1 LRERGRGLRP
11 HRSIPTAGTR
21 REDLQRWRS
30 YAGGIDDR
38 GTPLP
43 ADDDLS
49 SVLSNVCADAR
60 PATRKKI
67 ANSAETRAFLEI
79 GLLLLHDDLLDHRG
93 PDLLADN
100 DAGTRLFTG
109 LSQARL
115 IERAEQE
122 DLELE
127 RPKVLTVGM
136 FRDRWRYKSRYT
148 EDLIAYLM
156 RPALL
161 ARKLRTM
168 RGALESLPP
177 DIALPDLIREM
188 VHATLAPTLE
198 DPLWSLQTIVWVGL
212 PNHPRVRTFLKIN
225 YEQLLSNWAELYQ
238 QIARRYGLELRPGY
252 TWLDVAEMFNAV
264 ADGARMRAKGMGS
277 VAALSTGDN
286 VVVGAIR
293 AMLPG
298 LFTNADAVLAE
309 GSRPR

>member
-1 LRERGRGLRP
+1 M
-11 HRSIPTAGTR
+11 
-21 REDLQRWRS
+21 
-30 YAGGIDDR
+30 
-38 GTPLP
+38 PLP

-60 PATRKKI
+60 PATRKKV
-67 ANSAETRAFLEI
+67 ANSPETRAFLEI

-93 PDLLADN
+93 PDLLADH
-100 DAGTRLFTG
+100 DAGTRLFAG

-122 DLELE
+122 DLALE

-161 ARKLRTM
+161 ARKLRTL
-168 RGALESLPP
+168 RSALEALPP
-177 DIALPDLIREM
+177 DIALTDLIREM
-188 VHATLAPTLE
+188 SQATLAATLE

-238 QIARRYGLELRPGY
+238 QVARRYGLELRPGY
-252 TWLDVAEMFNAV
+252 TWLDVAEMLNAV
-264 ADGARMRAKGMGS
+264 TDGARMRAKGMGS

-293 AMLPG
+293 AMLPA
-298 LFTNADAVLAE
+298 LFTNTDAALTE
-309 GSRPR
+309 GARPR

>member
-1 LRERGRGLRP
+1 M
-11 HRSIPTAGTR
+11 
-21 REDLQRWRS
+21 
-30 YAGGIDDR
+30 
-38 GTPLP
+38 PLP

-60 PATRKKI
+60 PATRQKI
-67 ANSAETRAFLEI
+67 ANSPETRAFLEI

-93 PDLLADN
+93 PDLLADH

-122 DLELE
+122 DLGAD
-127 RPKVLTVGM
+127 RPRVLTVGM

-148 EDLIAYLM
+148 EDLIAYLV

-161 ARKLRTM
+161 ARKLATL
-168 RGALESLPP
+168 RGALDALPP
-177 DIALPDLIREM
+177 AIALPDLIREM
-188 VHATLAPTLE
+188 AHAVLGATLE

-225 YEQLLSNWAELYQ
+225 YEQLLSHWAELYQ
-238 QIARRYGLELRPGY
+238 EVARRYDLELRPGY
-252 TWLDVAEMFNAV
+252 TWLDVAEMLNAV
-264 ADGARMRAKGMGS
+264 TDGARMRAKGMGS
-277 VAALSTGDN
+277 VAGLSNGDN

-293 AMLPG
+293 AMLPT
-298 LFTNADAVLAE
+298 LFVGAEAALAQ
-309 GSRPR
+309 GPRPR